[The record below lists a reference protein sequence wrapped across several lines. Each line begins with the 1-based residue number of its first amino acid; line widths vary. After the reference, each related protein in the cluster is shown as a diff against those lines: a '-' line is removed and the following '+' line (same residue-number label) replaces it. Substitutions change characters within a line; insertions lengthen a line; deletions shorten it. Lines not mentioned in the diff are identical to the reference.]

1 MLTFL
6 HAADIHLDSPLHNLD
21 LYEGAPV
28 EEFRQATRRAFEN
41 LIRLA
46 ISEKVAF
53 VLIAGDLYDGDWKD
67 YNTGLYLVSQMT
79 KLRDAGIPVFIVA
92 GNHDAASRIT
102 KTLRL
107 PDNVIL
113 IPSKQ
118 PSTFRLEKLNVA
130 IHGQSFPN
138 PSVKTDLSQ
147 GYPEALKG
155 YFNIGIL
162 HTCATGREG
171 HEPYA
176 PCSLDGLRKK
186 GYDYWAL
193 GHVHRHEVLLED
205 PLVLFSGNTQGR
217 HIRETGPKGCVL
229 VSIDHSGRPEIE
241 FKPIDVVRWE
251 IIRVDAHESESGYD
265 ILDSFGQKLEK
276 VLDENQGMPTA
287 ARIIIEGETAAHD
300 DILSD
305 VERWA
310 NEFRAAAL
318 EIGAGKVWVEKT
330 KFNISEPIS
339 DMFPEQAGGA
349 ISELLNLFDELS
361 NDIDARRVLASELAE
376 IGKKLPVELKSGSDE
391 MQFDDTDWIADLL
404 KQAKPMLIKRLL
416 KKGIA

>member
-1 MLTFL
+1 
-6 HAADIHLDSPLHNLD
+6 
-21 LYEGAPV
+21 
-28 EEFRQATRRAFEN
+28 
-41 LIRLA
+41 
-46 ISEKVAF
+46 
-53 VLIAGDLYDGDWKD
+53 
-67 YNTGLYLVSQMT
+67 
-79 KLRDAGIPVFIVA
+79 
-92 GNHDAASRIT
+92 
-102 KTLRL
+102 
-107 PDNVIL
+107 
-113 IPSKQ
+113 
-118 PSTFRLEKLNVA
+118 
-130 IHGQSFPN
+130 
-138 PSVKTDLSQ
+138 
-147 GYPEALKG
+147 
-155 YFNIGIL
+155 
-162 HTCATGREG
+162 
-171 HEPYA
+171 
-176 PCSLDGLRKK
+176 
-186 GYDYWAL
+186 
-193 GHVHRHEVLLED
+193 
-205 PLVLFSGNTQGR
+205 
-217 HIRETGPKGCVL
+217 
-229 VSIDHSGRPEIE
+229 
-241 FKPIDVVRWE
+241 
-251 IIRVDAHESESGYD
+251 VDAHESESGYD

-305 VERWA
+305 VERWT